1 MDFSLNT
8 LPIPRPIRLPQNV
21 QCTNVDTDVKKTNA
35 EGKQYRNRE
44 LQKFVYLPAPLASLT
59 LRILS
64 TYFTINVIFNKYV

>member
-1 MDFSLNT
+1 MDFSLSII
-8 LPIPRPIRLPQNV
+8 PIPQPIRLPQNA

-44 LQKFVYLPAPLASLT
+44 LKKFVYLPTPLASLT

-64 TYFTINVIFNKYV
+64 TYLTINVIFNKYV